1 MASVSETALLAL
13 LIRLRSIAGVTVTR
27 NTAVPESVPDG
38 GLIILR
44 DGNPGEPEVTMSP
57 LVYEYWHAAEIE
69 LFVQHKTTRDARFD
83 VLKMAIGAAIEAD
96 RTLSGVCQWI
106 EAEAPQPV
114 DLSELG
120 ATPIKA
126 ATIPVTLVYLTT
138 SPLG

>member
-1 MASVSETALLAL
+1 MASASETALLAL
-13 LIRLRSIAGVTVTR
+13 FARLQSITGATAVR
-27 NTAVPESVPDG
+27 NTAVPEAVPEG

-69 LFVQHKTTRDARFD
+69 LFVQHKTARDARFD
-83 VLKMAIGAAIEAD
+83 ALKIAIGAAIEAD
-96 RTLSGVCQWI
+96 RTLGGACQWA
-106 EAEAPQPV
+106 EAEAPQSV
-114 DLSELG
+114 DLSEPG
-120 ATPIKA
+120 VTPIKA